1 MSVELIIR
9 AARDRDNRLTGTV
22 RAADAPATQSFSG
35 TLELLRVFETLVPRH
50 DGAVAGSNR
59 SERPK

>member
-22 RAADAPATQSFSG
+22 RVADAPEAQRFSG
-35 TLELLRVFETLVPRH
+35 TLELLRVFETLVPCH
-50 DGAVAGSNR
+50 DGRGGR
-59 SERPK
+59 E